1 MYHLCRK
8 ELAFTK
14 TQHLHNAWNDNKP
27 VKIGRDGQ
35 VEFKFFF
42 VSTAYGEVIS
52 SPLFFTLNVCFCCR
66 KWNPDV
72 EKLCVKCFHPMKMW
86 ISLLLQEKLA
96 NLLVLEVD
104 IIKRS
109 QKEEIVG
116 VFAGDMISL
125 G

>member
-1 MYHLCRK
+1 
-8 ELAFTK
+8 
-14 TQHLHNAWNDNKP
+14 
-27 VKIGRDGQ
+27 
-35 VEFKFFF
+35 
-42 VSTAYGEVIS
+42 
-52 SPLFFTLNVCFCCR
+52 
-66 KWNPDV
+66 
-72 EKLCVKCFHPMKMW
+72 MKMW